1 MVAGYETK
9 DAKSFRDEL
18 QKRLAPEL
26 SCPECPNEDIL
37 VGEKSADGAKV
48 QRWFRVPRL
57 RLRKAARQPSTAPSA
72 EIIPRVQ
79 RTPSTD

>member
-48 QRWFRVPRL
+48 QRWFKCRDCDYESR
-57 RLRKAARQPSTAPSA
+57 SA
-72 EIIPRVQ
+72 IVYGAER
-79 RTPSTD
+79 